1 MKTFDELSIAPLL
14 KENLKRARL
23 TVPTPVQAG
32 AIPVALEGKDV
43 LGTAQ
48 TGTGKTAA
56 FGLPILEKL
65 MKTRGQGIEALVL
78 VPTRELAM
86 QVMETFARIGKGS
99 GIRAVEVVGGFAE
112 SRQLESIRH
121 GARLVVATPGR
132 LDDYVKRKLVDLRGV
147 KILVLDEA
155 DRMVDMGFLPQ
166 MRSIMNAIPKERQT
180 MCFSATLEPSVARL
194 VHEYLKNPVRVEIG
208 STTKPVERIKLQVY
222 EVLREQ
228 KASLLSHM
236 LTHEAGTFLVFTRTK
251 YGADKLARKLQ
262 RAGFD
267 AAVIHGGRSQSQRTA
282 ALHGFKQGKH
292 RVLVATDIASRGIH
306 VHGIA
311 HVVNYDLPQVPE
323 DFIHRVGRTGRV
335 EASGVATTFVM
346 PEDLRDMRLI
356 ERLLEAR
363 VERLPLP
370 QGLAQEPR
378 SLHEEYAESKARML
392 GGGFAG
398 RSGPPAR
405 RNPRLQRRRFRYR

>member
-1 MKTFDELSIAPLL
+1 MQSFDELPIAPLL

-23 TVPTPVQAG
+23 AIPMPIQAR
-32 AIPVALEGKDV
+32 AVPVALEGKDV

-48 TGTGKTAA
+48 TGTGKTVA
-56 FGLPILEKL
+56 FALPILEKL
-65 MKTRGQGIEALVL
+65 VHSGGHGIEALVL
-78 VPTRELAM
+78 VPTRELAI

-99 GIRAVEVVGGFAE
+99 GIRAVEIVGGFAE
-112 SRQLESIRH
+112 SRQLESIRQ
-121 GARLVVATPGR
+121 GARLAVATPGR
-132 LDDYVKRKLVDLRGV
+132 LDDYIKRRLVNLSGV
-147 KILVLDEA
+147 KTLVLDEA

-166 MRSIMNAIPKERQT
+166 MRSIMNAVPRERQT

-208 STTKPVERIKLQVY
+208 STTKPIERVKLQVY
-222 EVLREQ
+222 EVSRER
-228 KASLLSHM
+228 KVSLLVHM
-236 LTHEAGTFLVFTRTK
+236 LTSEAGTFLVFTRTK

-292 RVLVATDIASRGIH
+292 RVLVATDIAARGIH

-311 HVVNYDLPQVPE
+311 HVVNYDLPQAPE

-335 EASGVATTFVM
+335 EARGVATTFVM

-378 SLHEEYAESKARML
+378 SLHDEYAEGKARLL
-392 GGGFAG
+392 GSGFAS

-405 RNPRLQRRRFRYR
+405 RNPRLRRRKFGYR

>member
-1 MKTFDELSIAPLL
+1 MQSFDELPIAPLL

-23 TVPTPVQAG
+23 AIPMPIQAR
-32 AIPVALEGKDV
+32 AVPVALEGKDV

-48 TGTGKTAA
+48 TGTGKTVA
-56 FGLPILEKL
+56 FALPILEKL
-65 MKTRGQGIEALVL
+65 VHSGGHGIEALVL
-78 VPTRELAM
+78 VPTRELAI

-99 GIRAVEVVGGFAE
+99 GIRAVEIVGGFAE
-112 SRQLESIRH
+112 SRQLESIRQ
-121 GARLVVATPGR
+121 GARLAVATPGR
-132 LDDYVKRKLVDLRGV
+132 LDDYIKRRLVNLSGV
-147 KILVLDEA
+147 KTLVLDEA

-166 MRSIMNAIPKERQT
+166 MRSIMNAVPRERQT
-180 MCFSATLEPSVARL
+180 MGFSATLEPPVARL
-194 VHEYLKNPVRVEIG
+194 VHEYLKNPARAEIG
-208 STTKPVERIKLQVY
+208 STTKPIERVKLQVY
-222 EVLREQ
+222 EVSRER
-228 KASLLSHM
+228 KVSLLVHM
-236 LTHEAGTFLVFTRTK
+236 LTSEAGTFLVFTRTK

-292 RVLVATDIASRGIH
+292 RVLVATDIAARGIH

-311 HVVNYDLPQVPE
+311 HVVNYDLPQAPE

-335 EASGVATTFVM
+335 EARGVATTFVM

-378 SLHEEYAESKARML
+378 SLHDEYAEGKARLL
-392 GGGFAG
+392 GSGFAS

-405 RNPRLQRRRFRYR
+405 RNPRLRRRKFGYR